1 MNMLEKNEGAG
12 DVTLGQLRDRF
23 EMYAL
28 PGSKFPIAVDSIGR
42 VQLMNSIMKLA
53 RGESAPDGVELL
65 ERCEAAIGSR
75 PTFDPDLLQR
85 ISMVKLRI

>member
-1 MNMLEKNEGAG
+1 MNMLEKNGGAG

-23 EMYAL
+23 GMYAL
-28 PGSKFPIAVDSIGR
+28 PGSKFPVAADSIGR
-42 VQLMNSIMKLA
+42 GQLMNSIVKLA
-53 RGESAPDGVELL
+53 RGESVRDIVNLL

-75 PTFDPDLLQR
+75 PTFDPDLLQP